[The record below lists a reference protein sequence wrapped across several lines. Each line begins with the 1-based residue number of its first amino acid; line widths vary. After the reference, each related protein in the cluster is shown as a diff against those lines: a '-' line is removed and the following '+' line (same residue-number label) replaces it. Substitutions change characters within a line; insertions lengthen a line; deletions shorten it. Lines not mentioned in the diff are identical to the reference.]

1 MKTYAFVTSFC
12 LSFLSFAYGVR
23 QVRGGGI
30 PAAPP
35 CVTDTLLRL
44 SVGAS
49 RGGWPPHA
57 HPPLRGPLAGRVRP
71 ALVDGIEGRAE
82 GVDYLTQTSVLGA
95 ASDQTRRDHGDA
107 VQDR

>member
-12 LSFLSFAYGVR
+12 LSFLCLWCPTGAR
-23 QVRGGGI
+23 RGDSGR
-30 PAAPP
+30 PAFM
-35 CVTDTLLRL
+35 TDTSLRL

-82 GVDYLTQTSVLGA
+82 GVDYLTQTRVLGA

>member
-49 RGGWPPHA
+49 RGGRPPHA
-57 HPPLRGPLAGRVRP
+57 HPRLRGPSMRVRP

-82 GVDYLTQTSVLGA
+82 GVDYLAQTSVLGA
-95 ASDQTRRDHGDA
+95 ASDQTCRDHGNA